1 MKRIKGMN
9 LLFLISV
16 LLLTGCSASKLK
28 CEIKTNNYTAKVVVK
43 YSDDN
48 KPTKYKFNDKM
59 LFSATSSNAEIYY
72 HSKYAEYG
80 TLIAEKF
87 AHMRNTPE
95 YVQLKIKYDFTKNNS
110 AQENKLLINKT
121 DSKENAKQKL
131 ENLGYKCK

>member
-1 MKRIKGMN
+1 MKRIKSMS

-16 LLLTGCSASKLK
+16 LLLTGCSSNKLK
-28 CEIKTNNYTAKVVVK
+28 CEIKTNNYTSKVVID
-43 YSDDN
+43 YSDD

-59 LFSATSSNAEIYY
+59 LFSATSSSAEIYY

-95 YVQLKIKYDFTKNNS
+95 YVEMKIKYDFTKNNS
-110 AQENKLLINKT
+110 AQENKLLISKT